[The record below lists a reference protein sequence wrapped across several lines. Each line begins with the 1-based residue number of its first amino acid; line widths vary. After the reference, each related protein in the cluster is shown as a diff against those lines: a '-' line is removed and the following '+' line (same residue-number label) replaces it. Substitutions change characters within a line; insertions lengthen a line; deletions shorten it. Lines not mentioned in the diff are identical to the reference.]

1 MSIVN
6 ISVFKGCGHRPEL
19 LSQFTQSFLKNSSNL
34 VGGRCSFM
42 YYCIFQD
49 KENWQSTK
57 DVSGQANTSEHVEVS
72 AYRTECTYICQGLN
86 ITEQIK

>member
-1 MSIVN
+1 
-6 ISVFKGCGHRPEL
+6 
-19 LSQFTQSFLKNSSNL
+19 
-34 VGGRCSFM
+34 M